1 MASVSHLHSEAEV
14 LPVADSLSLLCRQ
27 FLSSSLRPQHPCF
40 PIVTQAMGPRQ
51 MKHTL
56 QCRFLPSISHH
67 LVNGALPPATYPST
81 LKALH
86 SAAVTSAIASADPNK
101 VLQAPP
107 PSICPSEKLLPRPT
121 RTTLSQLRSGYCV
134 SLRSYQARIG
144 TAGDPTCPE
153 CNQHDHTV
161 LHLFAC
167 PAHPTTLAAGDLWTK
182 PGEVASFLS
191 SLPSFGHVQPP
202 PTRPPPEPPPP
213 GAPPHSATSPCPIG
227 RLTGKEQQRGSAI
240 MASFV
245 SFSVMPVCDRM
256 LALRM
261 AGWHN
266 G

>member
-1 MASVSHLHSEAEV
+1 
-14 LPVADSLSLLCRQ
+14 
-27 FLSSSLRPQHPCF
+27 
-40 PIVTQAMGPRQ
+40 

-56 QCRFLPSISHH
+56 QSRFLPSISHH
-67 LVNGALPPATYPST
+67 LVNGTLPPATYPST

-213 GAPPHSATSPCPIG
+213 GAPPTVPLPPARS
-227 RLTGKEQQRGSAI
+227 
-240 MASFV
+240 
-245 SFSVMPVCDRM
+245 DD
-256 LALRM
+256 
-261 AGWHN
+261 
-266 G
+266 